1 MTAKVHAQQAGEGKA
16 STDRRTLANAIR
28 ALSMDAVQKANS
40 GHPGAPMGMADI
52 AEVLWNDF
60 LKHNPVNPKWPD
72 RDRFVLS
79 NGHGSMLLYSLL
91 HLTGYDLP
99 LEELKNFR
107 QLHSKT
113 PGHPEYG
120 YAPGV
125 ETTTGPLGQGITNA
139 VGMAIAEKVL
149 AGSFNRDG
157 HKIVDHH
164 TYVFL
169 GDGCLMEGISH
180 EACSLAGTLGLGKL
194 IAFYDDNGI
203 SIDGHVQ
210 GWFTDNT
217 PKRFEAYG
225 WHVVPNVDGHNAE
238 AVRAAILEA
247 RSVHDKPT
255 LICCKTVI
263 GYGAPNRA
271 GTEKAHGEA
280 LGEAEVAATREK
292 LGWKYPAFVIPP
304 EIYAGW
310 DARGKGAA
318 AEKSWND
325 KLAAYKKA
333 YPELAAEFERRVIKG
348 ELPKDWSAKAGEFI
362 QSVVA
367 KAETIASRKASQ
379 NAINGFAPVLPELI
393 GGSADLTGSNYTN
406 WKGTKGI
413 SKTVSDG
420 NYIYYGVREFG
431 MSAMMNGIALH
442 GGFIPY
448 GGTFLMFSEYARNAL
463 RMAAIMKQRVLFV
476 YTHDSI
482 GLGEDGPTHQAVE
495 QTATLRLIPNMAV
508 WRPCDTVEST
518 VAWKLAI
525 ERKTGPSC
533 LIFSRQNLVHQTRTP
548 EQIAN
553 IQRGA
558 YVLSEAANG
567 KPDAII
573 IATGSEVGI
582 AMEAQKLLAAK
593 GKNVRVV
600 SMPSTDAFD
609 AQDAAY
615 RESVLPKNVT
625 KRVAVEAGVTDGWY
639 KYVGLG
645 GKAVGINRFGESAP
659 GGVLF
664 KYFGFTGENVAKT
677 VEEIL

>member
-1 MTAKVHAQQAGEGKA
+1 MTVETHAPKAGEAK
-16 STDRRTLANAIR
+16 SLTNRRELANAIR

-60 LKHNPVNPKWPD
+60 LKHNPTNPKWPD

-99 LEELKNFR
+99 LEEIKNFR

-149 AGSFNRDG
+149 AGTFNRDG
-157 HKIVDHH
+157 HQIVDHS

-238 AVRAAILEA
+238 AVRKAILEA

-255 LICCKTVI
+255 IICCKTVI
-263 GYGAPNRA
+263 GYGAPTRA

-280 LGEAEVAATREK
+280 LGEAEVAATRAK
-292 LGWKYPAFVIPP
+292 LGWKYPAFAIPQ

-310 DARGKGAA
+310 DARTKGATS
-318 AEKSWND
+318 EKSWND

-333 YPELAAEFERRVIKG
+333 FPELAAEFERRVIKG
-348 ELPKDWSAKAGEFI
+348 ELPKDWNAKADEFI
-362 QSVVA
+362 QSA
-367 KAETIASRKASQ
+367 ATKAETIASRKASQ
-379 NAINGFAPVLPELI
+379 NAINGFAPVLPEFL

-406 WKGTKGI
+406 WKGTKAI
-413 SKTVSDG
+413 SKTASDG

-508 WRPCDTVEST
+508 WRPCDAVESAVT
-518 VAWKLAI
+518 WRLAV
-525 ERKTGPSC
+525 ERKNGPSC
-533 LIFSRQNLVHQTRTP
+533 LIFSRQNLAHQTRTP

-553 IQRGA
+553 IKRGG

-567 KPDAII
+567 KPDAVI

-615 RESVLPKNVT
+615 RDSVLPKNVT

-645 GKAVGINRFGESAP
+645 GKIVGLNRFGESAP
-659 GGVLF
+659 GGALF
-664 KYFGFTGENVAKT
+664 KHFGFTGENVAKT

>member
-1 MTAKVHAQQAGEGKA
+1 MTVKSHAPKAGEGK
-16 STDRRTLANAIR
+16 TLTHRRELANAIR

-60 LKHNPVNPKWPD
+60 LRHNPANPKWVD

-99 LEELKNFR
+99 MEEIKNFR

-125 ETTTGPLGQGITNA
+125 ETTTGPLGQGIANA

-149 AGSFNRDG
+149 AGQFNRDG
-157 HKIVDHH
+157 HHIVDHY

-194 IAFYDDNGI
+194 IAFYDDNNI
-203 SIDGHVQ
+203 SIDGHVD

-225 WHVVPNVDGHNAE
+225 WHVVPNVDGHDPE
-238 AVRAAILEA
+238 AVRKAIMEA
-247 RSVHDKPT
+247 RAVNDKPSM
-255 LICCKTVI
+255 ICCKTVI
-263 GYGAPNRA
+263 GYGAPNLC
-271 GTEKAHGEA
+271 GSHDCHGAA
-280 LGEAEVAATREK
+280 LGEAEVAATREN
-292 LGWKYPAFVIPP
+292 LGWKHEQFVIPQ

-310 DARGKGAA
+310 DAKGKGAT
-318 AEKSWND
+318 AEKHWND
-325 KLAAYKKA
+325 KFAAYKKA
-333 YPELAAEFERRVIKG
+333 YPELAAEFERRMKG
-348 ELPKDWSAKAGEFI
+348 ELPKDWNTKAEDFI
-362 QSVVA
+362 KSVDA

-379 NAINGFAPVLPELI
+379 NTLNGFGPLLPEFL
-393 GGSADLTGSNYTN
+393 GGSADLAGSNLTI
-406 WKGTKGI
+406 WKGSKGL
-413 SKTVSDG
+413 SNTVSDG

-431 MSAMMNGIALH
+431 MSAIMNGIVLH

-448 GGTFLMFSEYARNAL
+448 GATFLMFSEYARNAL
-463 RMAAIMKQRVLFV
+463 RMAALMKIPTLFV

-495 QTATLRLIPNMAV
+495 QTATLRLIPNMSV
-508 WRPCDTVEST
+508 WRPCDAVESAA
-518 VAWKLAI
+518 AWKLAV
-525 ERKTGPSC
+525 ERKQGPSC
-533 LIFSRQNLVHQTRTP
+533 LIFSRQNLPHQKRDA
-548 EQIAN
+548 QQLAAIS
-553 IQRGA
+553 RGG
-558 YVLSEAANG
+558 YVLSEAEGG
-567 KPDAII
+567 KPQAVI

-582 AMEAQKLLAAK
+582 AMEAQKLLTAK

-600 SMPSTDAFD
+600 SMPSTDTFD
-609 AQDAAY
+609 AQDAAW
-615 RESVLPKNVT
+615 RDSVLPKGVR
-625 KRVAVEAGVTDGWY
+625 RVAVEAGVTDGWY
-639 KYVGLG
+639 KYVGLD
-645 GKAVGINRFGESAP
+645 GKVVGLNRFGESAP
-659 GGVLF
+659 AGALF
-664 KYFGFTGENVAKT
+664 KHFGFTGENVAKT